1 MNNIE
6 VNSLELSD
14 VKKKF
19 DNLIELREEH
29 IDKLDTMLEN
39 LRDMKTEGFIEDIV
53 DKLDEHI
60 TDVRNV
66 QIANLQYNSDFI
78 DDYQE
83 QLTTLDEST
92 RG

>member
-6 VNSLELSD
+6 VNSLEFWC
-14 VKKKF
+14 KEKF

-66 QIANLQYNSDFI
+66 
-78 DDYQE
+78 
-83 QLTTLDEST
+83 
-92 RG
+92 

>member
-39 LRDMKTEGFIEDIV
+39 LRGMKTEGFIEEIV
-53 DKLDEHI
+53 EKLDDQI
-60 TDVRNV
+60 LDVRSV
-66 QIANLQYNSDFI
+66 QVANLQYNSDFI

-83 QLTTLDEST
+83 QMTTLDNST